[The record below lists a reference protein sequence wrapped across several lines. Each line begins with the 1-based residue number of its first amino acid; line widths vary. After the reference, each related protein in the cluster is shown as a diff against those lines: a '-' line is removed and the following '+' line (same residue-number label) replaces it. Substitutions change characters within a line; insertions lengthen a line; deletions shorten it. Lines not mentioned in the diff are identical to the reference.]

1 MNEEQFEKTE
11 RFVQGK
17 MDKQERLQFEAELQ
31 RYKDLAAYVEAY
43 QMIDGE
49 MQNYDKEV
57 ALKASLQNISAGFFS
72 QDNTSVKQPVI
83 EIVAPVTVHR
93 ETGKNNHLRPLAI
106 AAVLIVIVGVWYFV
120 KGNDAS

>member
-17 MDKQERLQFEAELQ
+17 MNKQESLKFEAELQ

-49 MQNYDKEV
+49 MQNYDKEA
-57 ALKASLQNISAGFFS
+57 ALKDSLQNISAGFFS

-83 EIVAPVTVHR
+83 EVVAPVTVNMKF
-93 ETGKNNHLRPLAI
+93 GKNNLLRPLAV

-120 KGNDAS
+120 KENNTS